1 MNTTL
6 LSTGAA
12 SALEVLK
19 ILADETRWALINEL
33 RVSDRQVG
41 ELVERLKLPQSLVS
55 YHLGLLRQAG
65 LVQARR
71 SETDARIL
79 YYSLSLPALDR
90 VYRQIGAGLHLPAI
104 GMSALS
110 SLLVVFVCTANSAR
124 SQMAEGWLRH
134 LSGGQLRVRSAGTEP
149 ARLNPLSV
157 LVMAEVGVDIGYHY
171 AKSLDALSDERA
183 DLAVTVCDRARESC
197 PIEPIAPVQLHWS
210 IPDPARPLPPSEQ
223 LEAFRAARDELRSRV
238 DGLLAV
244 LPVLSRQATV

>member
-1 MNTTL
+1 MNETL

-12 SALEVLK
+12 NALEVLK

-79 YYSLSLPALDR
+79 YYALSLPALDR
-90 VYRQIGAGLHLPAI
+90 VYRQIGAGLHLPAD
-104 GMSALS
+104 GLASMPP
-110 SLLVVFVCTANSAR
+110 LLVVFVCTANSAR

-149 ARLNPLSV
+149 ARLNPLAV

-171 AKSLDALSDERA
+171 AKSLDALDNERA

-210 IPDPARPLPPSEQ
+210 IPDPARPQGQGEQ
-223 LEAFRAARDELRSRV
+223 LEAFRIARDELRARV

-244 LPVLSRQATV
+244 LPMLAKPS